1 MSDTWRSLAREGAA
15 MLAAAGVENAE
26 SDALRLL
33 LGVTG
38 ADYTHYLLHREEL
51 CGPSDARRCRESFR
65 RRCSGE
71 PLQYI
76 LQSQSFLGA
85 SYAVGPG
92 VLIPRPETE
101 DLTELCIRLVRE
113 NGLHTVFDLCAG
125 SGCIGISVALSCPR
139 TEVWLIEKYD
149 DALSYLRRNV
159 PVSAIGRVHILQADV
174 FCGPSAALPSP
185 ELIVSNPP
193 YIPTGEISSLQRE
206 VLHEPFSAL
215 DGGSDGLDFYRC
227 YARLWLPRLKTGGY
241 AVLECGEGQAADV
254 AGMIRD
260 SETAIRQDS
269 FGVSRFVLAQ
279 KSEKRKKK

>member
-1 MSDTWRSLAREGAA
+1 MSRSCRETVAA
-15 MLAAAGVENAE
+15 GEALLAACGIPDAAF
-26 SDALRLL
+26 DALQLFYHASGMDATAFALQKETAATPEASAAYDALL
-33 LGVTG
+33 
-38 ADYTHYLLHREEL
+38 
-51 CGPSDARRCRESFR
+51 SRRCG
-65 RRCSGE
+65 GE

-76 LQSQSFLGA
+76 LGSWDFYRASFC
-85 SYAVGPG
+85 VGPG

-279 KSEKRKKK
+279 KSEKRKIE